1 MKRKKAIDFL
11 LVTLF
16 AGILLTFTVII
27 GLTDYTDSDNAVSFN
42 GQFHSNSVLNDFV
55 RYFDYKVFKHIDE
68 GDLLIGEDEWLFEA
82 IDSENGYERLLD
94 YIGGNTFT
102 ERELNSISDTVAERA
117 AAYKAEGVEYML
129 IVIPDSI
136 TVCSDKVPWYL
147 GAQSENTRLAQVTA
161 ELSERGVE
169 EFINPTEAMIA
180 ESGDILMYNNT
191 ENSINAYGA
200 YCIYNVAVSRF
211 LAVTGRDVERIYRE
225 DIDFY
230 TRLTDGKYIAQK
242 VGLSRTVKN
251 RTVSISDGMNS
262 VYEVV
267 YNDKK
272 LVITERGGDEAR
284 GVSENVLI
292 EYTHDWDRV
301 QLMPYFSN
309 TFDKVYY
316 SGSISEQ
323 ANVARQYNATL
334 VVQIIH
340 ESELDSLVRNIT
352 YN

>member
-1 MKRKKAIDFL
+1 MKRKKTIDFL

-16 AGILLTFTVII
+16 AGILLTFTIII
-27 GLTDYTDSDNAVSFN
+27 GLTDYTDKGGDASFN
-42 GQFHSNSVLNDFV
+42 GRFHSNSVLNDFV

-68 GDLLIGEDEWLFEA
+68 GELLIGEDEWLFEA

-94 YIGGNTFT
+94 YIGGNAFT
-102 ERELNSISDTVAERA
+102 EQELNSISETVSKRA
-117 AAYKAEGVEYML
+117 AAYETEGMEYML

-147 GAQSENTRLAQVTA
+147 GSQSENTRLAQVTA
-161 ELSERGVE
+161 MLSERGID
-169 EFINPTEAMIA
+169 EFINPTDAMLA

-200 YCIYNVAVSRF
+200 YCIYNVAISRF

-230 TRLTDGKYIAQK
+230 TRLTDGKAIAQR

-251 RTVSISDGMNS
+251 RTVSISDGMDTS
-262 VYEVV
+262 YSVV

-272 LVITERGGDEAR
+272 LMITDRDGNDVSGAR
-284 GVSENVLI
+284 ESVVI
-292 EYTHDWDRV
+292 EYTHDWDKV

-316 SGSISEQ
+316 SGIISEQ
-323 ANVARQYNATL
+323 PSMAKQYNATL

-340 ESELDSLVRNIT
+340 ESELANLIK
-352 YN
+352 

>member
-1 MKRKKAIDFL
+1 MKRIRAIDFL

-27 GLTDYTDSDNAVSFN
+27 GLTDYTDSENAVSFN

-68 GDLLIGEDEWLFEA
+68 GDLLIGKDEWLFEA

-94 YIGGNTFT
+94 YIGGNAFT
-102 ERELNSISDTVAERA
+102 ERELNSISDTVSRRA

-129 IVIPDSI
+129 IVVPDSI

-161 ELSERGVE
+161 ECLKRGIE
-169 EFINPTEAMIA
+169 EFINPTDAMIA
-180 ESGDILMYNNT
+180 ESGEILMYNNT

-251 RTVSISDGMNS
+251 RTVSVSDGMNANYS
-262 VYEVV
+262 TV
-267 YNDKK
+267 YNGKE
-272 LVITERGGDEAR
+272 LVITERAGYETR
-284 GVSENVLI
+284 SEKEIVVV
-292 EYTHDWDRV
+292 EYTHDWDRI

-316 SGSISEQ
+316 SGSLSEQ
-323 ANVARQYNATL
+323 PSAAKQYNATL
-334 VVQIIH
+334 TVQIIH
-340 ESELDSLVRNIT
+340 ESELNNLIKNNT